1 MFRFLIIV
9 PLALSAC
16 CLGQTA
22 AQPNSSASCTLDDG
36 SQVFVRYNKVSAKS
50 ERPAN
55 GKPWA
60 PGGAAMTLFTEKALS
75 LNGNTI
81 PVGAYT
87 LFPIP
92 GGKWTLVVNKNVA
105 AGAPYDEK
113 QDLARAAMEMTS
125 LTENVPELDLALAH
139 IGSKCEVR
147 IYFGKIAA
155 NVDFVEKP

>member
-1 MFRFLIIV
+1 MLRFLIV
-9 PLALSAC
+9 PVALTAC
-16 CLGQTA
+16 CLGQ

-50 ERPAN
+50 ERPSN

-60 PGGAAMTLFTEKALS
+60 PGGAAMTLFTEVPLTF
-75 LNGNTI
+75 NGTTI

-105 AGAPYDEK
+105 AGAPYDDK
-113 QDLARAAMEMTS
+113 QDLARGQMETTQ
-125 LTENVPELDLALAH
+125 LTENVPELDVALAH
-139 IGSKCEVR
+139 VGAKCGFR
-147 IYFGKIAA
+147 LYYGKIAA
-155 NVDFVEKP
+155 DVDFNEKH

>member
-1 MFRFLIIV
+1 MFRSFIVV
-9 PLALSAC
+9 PLIFAASAFA
-16 CLGQTA
+16 QTA

-36 SQVFVRYNKVSAKS
+36 SQIFVRYNKVSAKS

-60 PGGAAMTLFTEKALS
+60 PGGAAMTLFTEKQLS
-75 LNGNTI
+75 LNGATI

-92 GGKWTLVVNKNVA
+92 GGKWTLVVNRNVA

-113 QDLARAAMEMTS
+113 QDLARAPMEMTA
-125 LTENVPELDLALAH
+125 LTETVPELDLALAH
-139 IGSKCEVR
+139 VGSKCGLR

-155 NVDFVEKP
+155 VAEFTEKP